1 MLTLKYTL
9 ALITVPAV
17 LAIAPVT
24 PALANCYE
32 DIGCTNNHFIPKSE
46 LMQLSCQ
53 NLWYVRNQIFN
64 EKGYCFKTS
73 AAIAQFDNSDC
84 SIVDQADIPLNKY
97 ERKNISRI
105 KSAEAAKGC

>member
-1 MLTLKYTL
+1 MHILKSTLTLI
-9 ALITVPAV
+9 AVPALLV
-17 LAIAPVT
+17 LAPAA

-32 DIGCTNNHFIPKSE
+32 DIGCTNNHYIKKSE
-46 LMQLSCQ
+46 LMPLSCQ

-64 EKGYCFKTS
+64 EKGYCFKTA

-84 SIVDQADIPLNKY
+84 TIADQADIPLNKY
-97 ERKNISRI
+97 ETKNISRI